1 MGFFLSP
8 LCYSVGF
15 PLEWLSTTDSYRMTD
30 ALQKLFGSPARVKL
44 LRLFLFNPRRP
55 FTLEDITDRSRVNG
69 TTLRKEID
77 LFSRIKMIKR
87 ARGSSQVAGA
97 RFMLNESFEFAR
109 PLQSLLLNAAIEGDS
124 VVSRFR
130 GAGNIKLLILAGV
143 FAGELEGSLD
153 ILVVGD
159 RINDKKLRERVRKL
173 ESDLGREL
181 RYATLTSP
189 DFHYRLSMSDHM
201 IRDILDFPHRILVD
215 KLQIGLK

>member
-1 MGFFLSP
+1 
-8 LCYSVGF
+8 
-15 PLEWLSTTDSYRMTD
+15 
-30 ALQKLFGSPARVKL
+30 
-44 LRLFLFNPRRP
+44 
-55 FTLEDITDRSRVNG
+55 
-69 TTLRKEID
+69 
-77 LFSRIKMIKR
+77 
-87 ARGSSQVAGA
+87 
-97 RFMLNESFEFAR
+97 MLNESFEFAR